1 MNLQNIHD
9 LRIEEGVQMIRKRK
23 IAKYYMKVQGFA
35 KKEAYETAQKTQPE
49 FAEARKLYLALY
61 YEAKPVFAD
70 RSKKEKALRVYQVFS
85 IIALI
90 CFVIWLF
97 NNGYVNGSSV
107 TDNFLLI
114 ALIINF
120 AVTSYFDEKVTE
132 RIHERKTRELFRH
145 DPEAL
150 YKLAQVEEIKRN
162 IFRAEHRGIKLV
174 EEHKEENEKQSE
186 NQSKIIS
193 IDKLKALRN
202 KIKK

>member
-1 MNLQNIHD
+1 M
-9 LRIEEGVQMIRKRK
+9 
-23 IAKYYMKVQGFA
+23 
-35 KKEAYETAQKTQPE
+35 
-49 FAEARKLYLALY
+49 
-61 YEAKPVFAD
+61 
-70 RSKKEKALRVYQVFS
+70 
-85 IIALI
+85 
-90 CFVIWLF
+90 
-97 NNGYVNGSSV
+97 NGSSV

-202 KIKK
+202 KIKIANYVDKGRNWLFCGSICFYERVCNNSNYTNQ